1 MTDIKRLACG
11 VWVVDG
17 DELHTRWIEEC
28 GHLDHDAY
36 AWSILSP
43 LLHPGD
49 TVVDVGAHW
58 GTHTSFY
65 LRAVNPGGKV
75 IAYEPHLLSF
85 TCLSLNCPKA
95 RIFNM
100 ALSDHQGYEHLT
112 STPGNVGAS
121 HLNAHATGEKVFLA
135 TLDSHASFWLEPNDR
150 IRLIKMDC
158 EGAEPEVLLGAF
170 ETIKQHRPY
179 LFIEVNPGA
188 LLRRGYTTH
197 GLRMSL
203 ASLGYRAAFYP
214 PQSNWNSPQS
224 DILCT
229 PIA

>member
-1 MTDIKRLACG
+1 MTGLKCLSCD

-43 LLHPGD
+43 LLRPGD

-65 LRAVNPGGKV
+65 LRCVTPNGKV
-75 IAYEPHLLSF
+75 IAYEPHPLSF
-85 TCLSLNCPKA
+85 MCLSLNCPKA
-95 RIFNM
+95 RIYHM

-112 STPGNVGAS
+112 ATPGNVGAS
-121 HLNAHATGEKVFLA
+121 HLNSDATGDKVFLA
-135 TLDSHASFWLEPNDR
+135 TLDSHADSWLEPNDK

-158 EGAEPEVLLGAF
+158 EGAEPEALAGAM
-170 ETIKQHRPY
+170 ETIKKHRPY

-188 LLRRGYTTH
+188 LQRRGHTAACLR
-197 GLRMSL
+197 GLLVSL
-203 ASLGYRAAFYP
+203 NYRVAFYP
-214 PQSNWNSPQS
+214 PGSTWESPQS

-229 PIA
+229 PV